1 MCELVDLVC
10 RLEPES
16 PRHPLRLIE
25 ARIPMKGGVTLSKTR
40 NTASPK
46 SCPFKTRRKAVQ
58 LHFGPKFP
66 LRTSNHRIRIG
77 SSVIDHAIMN
87 AKPPCQQS
95 RAARQTGRVRRM
107 NVIEHH
113 RRLREL
119 IDIGRG
125 ISVISVA
132 TQVVRPQSINVYIQ
146 DSQRAPTDLLVRP
159 T

>member
-1 MCELVDLVC
+1 MLHV
-10 RLEPES
+10 RS
-16 PRHPLRLIE
+16 PALLRRE
-25 ARIPMKGGVTLSKTR
+25 E
-40 NTASPK
+40 
-46 SCPFKTRRKAVQ
+46 AVQ

-66 LRTSNHRIRIG
+66 LRTPNHRIRIG

-159 T
+159 TTIANEKSQLSEIKARRTLRV